1 MKLSRISAFFL
12 AVSAIP
18 ALVVTAAAAHAADG
32 LAREDGERL
41 LVACTAAQRLIGGET
56 PADRAEHVDAMLCI
70 GFLEGFSWG
79 HGWAAWR
86 RNEEMYFCPPEG
98 FDYRDAV
105 PAIVSYLHEY
115 PHRRIQRAHLLVFS
129 ALSRAFPCTP

>member
-1 MKLSRISAFFL
+1 MNLSRSLRFFL
-12 AVSAIP
+12 TVFA
-18 ALVVTAAAAHAADG
+18 ALVMMQSEVRAGDG

-41 LVACTAAQRLIGGET
+41 LAACTAAQGWIRGEL
-56 PADRAEHVDAMLCI
+56 AAETALQADAMLCI

-79 HGWAAWR
+79 HGWAQWR
-86 RNEEMYFCPPEG
+86 RNEDMYFCPPEG

-105 PAIVSYLHEY
+105 PAVLDYLRAHPE
-115 PHRRIQRAHLLVFS
+115 RRIQRAHLLVFA